1 MPELNARVFAP
12 GLAPAGAAATL
23 TFIGAS
29 LRIRLPDHLWSVPA
43 EHLRLARGGFDG
55 SQWTLAWDT
64 EAGPASAHLPA
75 AEAEAWLAQAAPA
88 ALQDALGAARQRGQ
102 IRRRRFAVALALVAG
117 LAVLPMFL
125 LGLFWL
131 NADRVVG
138 WVVDRVDVAQETRL
152 GELAWAQMRPSQKV
166 IDGGPALAM
175 VERLGGRLT
184 EGSAYRYRWFLVD
197 DPEINA
203 FALPGGVVVVHNGL
217 IRAADTAEEVAGV
230 LAHEV
235 QHVELRHSLKN
246 LLHGLGWR
254 ALLALALGDVSGG
267 AWAGLAEHLGG
278 LAYGRD
284 LEREADLGGLAA
296 LRRAGIAPHGM
307 VSFFAKLA
315 AREGAVPE
323 FLSSHPASAA
333 RMQALSAAVAA
344 QAPYPARPLP
354 YDLKALR

>member
-1 MPELNARVFAP
+1 MSELNARVFAP
-12 GLAPAGAAATL
+12 GLAPAGEAATL
-23 TFIGAS
+23 TFVGAS
-29 LRIRLPDHLWSVPA
+29 LRITLRDRHWSMPA
-43 EHLRLARGGFDG
+43 ERLRLVRGGFDG
-55 SQWTLAWDT
+55 GQWTLTWDT
-64 EAGPASAHLPA
+64 VAGPASAHLPA
-75 AEAEAWLAQAAPA
+75 DLAEAWLAQAAPA
-88 ALQDALGAARQRGQ
+88 ALSDALASARQRGRT
-102 IRRRRFAVALALVAG
+102 RRRRFAGALALVAG
-117 LAVLPMFL
+117 VALLPVFL

-131 NADRVVG
+131 NGDRVVG
-138 WVVDRVDVAQETRL
+138 WVADRVDVSQETRL
-152 GELAWAQMRPSQKV
+152 GELAWAQMRPSRKV

-175 VERLGGRLT
+175 VVSLGDRLT
-184 EGSAYRYRWFLVD
+184 QGSAYRYRWFLVD
-197 DPEINA
+197 NPEINA
-203 FALPGGVVVVHNGL
+203 FALPGGVVVVHTGL
-217 IRAADTAEEVAGV
+217 IRAADSAEEVAGV

-254 ALLALALGDVSGG
+254 AVLALAMGDVSGG

-315 AREGAVPE
+315 AREGARPE

-333 RMQALSAAVAA
+333 RMQALSVAVAA